1 MRLRCIFDLD
11 REELLELCPDIAFNE
26 HEEVAIAAAEVPDP
40 EHVPRP
46 VPPGDAAEAAG
57 DAADELQAHLDLGA
71 DLIFV

>member
-1 MRLRCIFDLD
+1 MYFYLD
-11 REELLELCPDIAFNE
+11 RKELLELCPDIAFND
-26 HEEVAIAAAEVPDP
+26 HEEVAIAADP